1 MQLATSP
8 IVTTAYTYGFSHIIF
23 CKRRPGSWVYYKY
36 MLYLYLQ
43 TWTIY
48 LGLVFQNVKR
58 VFSIRSFLHFVDISQ
73 FPNIFTYDKIKLV
86 RALPTAHWV

>member
-43 TWTIY
+43 TMDY
-48 LGLVFQNVKR
+48 LSGPC
-58 VFSIRSFLHFVDISQ
+58 FSECKASLLYSIL
-73 FPNIFTYDKIKLV
+73 FTF
-86 RALPTAHWV
+86 R